1 MAFLSKNPNEK
12 DIEKKYEGRCGTP
25 MSFRQ
30 SADQRQLPDAI
41 ASGAKMAQVGG
52 NDVFCLKIVEI
63 HVAMKKKR
71 CGTLTNI
78 KMLTD
83 QRYEP
88 DITGSGVKMAS
99 KWLKNGKNR
108 WKWHV

>member
-1 MAFLSKNPNEK
+1 
-12 DIEKKYEGRCGTP
+12 
-25 MSFRQ
+25 
-30 SADQRQLPDAI
+30 
-41 ASGAKMAQVGG
+41 MAQVGG

-88 DITGSGVKMAS
+88 DNTGSGVKMAS

-108 WKWHV
+108 WKWHSNDKKLSCSFLLISFNDFPGSS